1 MGEKLIRPP
10 CDVNRQLVAYRHVAR
25 HAQDVPPTTRTGVVS
40 GGRLPDSC
48 QEERMNPGVIL
59 IAAIVLTG
67 VAALTGLRVLYEYE
81 RGVIFRLGKLTR
93 AKGPGLV
100 VLIPFGID
108 RLRKMDLRIVAL
120 DIAPQDTITKD
131 NVSVRVNAVVYFR
144 VSDPTRAVIEIE
156 DYYFATSQLAQTTL
170 RSVIGQSELDELLA
184 ERERINEVVRAIID
198 EGTDRWGI
206 EVTGVEIKDID
217 LPQEMKR
224 AMAKQAEAE
233 RERRAKVINA
243 EGEYQ
248 ASAKLVAAAEII
260 EPFPVAMQL
269 RFLQTVTEVAVENN
283 STTLFPIPI
292 DLFSPFVKT
301 AEPANPEARAN
312 ALQKAAAMIGESASQ
327 DSVQG
332 MLIDVGKGSIGL
344 GQTAPTPG
352 EMAPSNEL
360 REKRGEEVDEE
371 PASEE

>member
-1 MGEKLIRPP
+1 MISNALLIPA
-10 CDVNRQLVAYRHVAR
+10 LVLA
-25 HAQDVPPTTRTGVVS
+25 
-40 GGRLPDSC
+40 GG
-48 QEERMNPGVIL
+48 
-59 IAAIVLTG
+59 AIMTSI
-67 VAALTGLRVLYEYE
+67 RVLFEYE
-81 RGVIFRLGKLTR
+81 RGVVFRLGKLTR
-93 AKGPGLV
+93 AKGPGLIFLV
-100 VLIPFGID
+100 PFGID

-144 VSDPTRAVIEIE
+144 VVDPTKAVIEIE

-184 ERERINEVVRAIID
+184 ERERINEVVREIID
-198 EGTDRWGI
+198 AGTDHWGI

-248 ASAKLVAAAEII
+248 ASTKLIQAAEVI
-260 EPFPVAMQL
+260 EQFPVAMQL

-292 DLFSPFVKT
+292 DLFAPFVKEPNPVS
-301 AEPANPEARAN
+301 AEGKARALKLV
-312 ALQKAAAMIGESASQ
+312 AEAAMASLADGAEGSEAIGNADAQKLVEA
-327 DSVQG
+327 G
-332 MLIDVGKGSIGL
+332 RALLETEAPEPIGR
-344 GQTAPTPG
+344 
-352 EMAPSNEL
+352 NEA
-360 REKRGEEVDEE
+360 ED
-371 PASEE
+371 

>member
-1 MGEKLIRPP
+1 MDPSAL
-10 CDVNRQLVAYRHVAR
+10 LVPALVLA
-25 HAQDVPPTTRTGVVS
+25 
-40 GGRLPDSC
+40 GG
-48 QEERMNPGVIL
+48 
-59 IAAIVLTG
+59 AIMTSI
-67 VAALTGLRVLYEYE
+67 RVLFEYE
-81 RGVIFRLGKLTR
+81 RGVVFRLGKLTR
-93 AKGPGLV
+93 AKGPGLIFLV
-100 VLIPFGID
+100 PFGID

-144 VSDPTRAVIEIE
+144 VADPTKAVIEIE

-184 ERERINEVVRAIID
+184 ERERINEVVRVIID
-198 EGTDRWGI
+198 EGTDHWGI

-243 EGEYQ
+243 SGEYQ
-248 ASAKLVAAAEII
+248 ASAKLAEAAEII
-260 EPFPVAMQL
+260 EQFPVAMQL

-292 DLFSPFVKT
+292 DLFAPFVSGGKE
-301 AEPANPEARAN
+301 ASPEARQR
-312 ALQKAAAMIGESASQ
+312 ALAAATEAMAGSAIPGAAEAGLVEDGSAADVIAGAAKRMLGEGERE
-327 DSVQG
+327 SVAAPAEG
-332 MLIDVGKGSIGL
+332 EGS
-344 GQTAPTPG
+344 
-352 EMAPSNEL
+352 
-360 REKRGEEVDEE
+360 REE
-371 PASEE
+371 

>member
-1 MGEKLIRPP
+1 M
-10 CDVNRQLVAYRHVAR
+10 DSTAFLVM
-25 HAQDVPPTTRTGVVS
+25 S
-40 GGRLPDSC
+40 
-48 QEERMNPGVIL
+48 VIL
-59 IAAIVLTG
+59 GGGALLTS
-67 VAALTGLRVLYEYE
+67 LRVLFEYE
-81 RGVIFRLGKLTR
+81 RGVVFRLGKLTR

-100 VLIPFGID
+100 FLVPFGID
-108 RLRKMDLRIVAL
+108 RLRRMDLRIVAL

-144 VSDPTRAVIEIE
+144 VADPTKAVIEIE

-184 ERERINEVVRAIID
+184 ERERINEVVREIID
-198 EGTDRWGI
+198 AGTDPWGI

-248 ASAKLVAAAEII
+248 ASTKLIQAAEVI
-260 EPFPVAMQL
+260 EQFPVAMQL

-292 DLFSPFVKT
+292 DLFSPFVKDSSVAT
-301 AEPANPEARAN
+301 PEGKARVLKLATEAAMASLVDSAEGSEAIGDGDARKLVKAGRALSDNVGQATRNAVAEPIE
-312 ALQKAAAMIGESASQ
+312 Q
-327 DSVQG
+327 DEN
-332 MLIDVGKGSIGL
+332 D
-344 GQTAPTPG
+344 
-352 EMAPSNEL
+352 
-360 REKRGEEVDEE
+360 D
-371 PASEE
+371 